1 MPAAFRLYLTS
12 TLNPHLFFVS
22 KSLLPLEGRRPTQT
36 TRANTAM
43 IADEFTYDSV
53 SGVGIDNGYNKYA
66 VGYDD
71 IDFSD
76 LDFGE

>member
-1 MPAAFRLYLTS
+1 
-12 TLNPHLFFVS
+12 
-22 KSLLPLEGRRPTQT
+22 
-36 TRANTAM
+36 M